1 MTPAAP
7 PTAPAEN
14 WQAIRDEWIAAVEGL
29 VADAEAWSKTQGWA
43 TRRDPKTI
51 AEDPLGAY
59 LVPRLLIHGV
69 DGRLLLDPVTRFV
82 VGGLGLVDFC
92 VLPSYDWVKIVRT
105 PAGWEFHPAQPDVP
119 HRAWSEGAFV
129 EVAREL
135 LATGR

>member
-1 MTPAAP
+1 MQDREALR
-7 PTAPAEN
+7 AE
-14 WQAIRDEWIAAVEGL
+14 WLESVEAFI
-29 VADAEAWSKTQGWA
+29 ADAEAWSKKQGWA

-51 AEDPLGAY
+51 DEESIGSY
-59 LVPRLLIHGV
+59 TVPRLLIHGV

-92 VLPSYDWVKIVRT
+92 VLPSYDWVKLVRT
-105 PAGWEFHPAQPDVP
+105 PAGWEFHPAQPDAP
-119 HRAWSEGAFV
+119 HRPWSEKAFV